1 MNYVFSG
8 IMLTNAVLAGYWG
21 CKNLLNTERR
31 RGIKIYVFML
41 GINSFIWSLGFGIL
55 FAVKDEALAHR
66 CRDFGMLGVFGYL
79 IFALLSVGKMAQ
91 IPKRVHCCIGIFS
104 LLGVPMYFGTIQSE
118 QSTYHLG
125 DYGMEYT
132 LAPGV
137 INNLYSAYVVVVAV
151 IIVLYVWYLKKHFL
165 THRHQT
171 LARNLFAM
179 VLFMLAGT
187 ALDTFFPMLGY
198 KAIPGSS
205 ITQFYGYMM
214 ALYALREIEQS
225 GTTLRNVSQFVYTSL
240 SIPVCVYD
248 PNGKLRLLNDATES
262 FLGMD
267 RSVLLERGGDLKE
280 LFDFKEEE
288 AFSFLQDKR
297 EIHSICRSNG
307 LDCIIKI
314 DKIRDR
320 YEDVI
325 GFMVVI
331 DDVSKQTA
339 MMKSLESAN
348 NAKTIFLAN
357 MSHEIRTPMNAIVG
371 FSELL
376 LKEEMTEEQA
386 DYVENI
392 RNSSYSLLTTI
403 NDVLDISKIES
414 GRMELLEEQ
423 YETKRMLRDVVVQ
436 MSTIMDK
443 KGLKFIKEVDEK
455 IPSVLCG
462 DETRIREV
470 LINLLNNA
478 AKYTK
483 AGSVTLAVQ
492 GVLENDTQSL
502 WLVFQVKDT
511 GSGIREE
518 DKETIFNAFERVNR
532 KVHGNIEGTGL
543 GLSIVHGYVELM
555 GGEISVESKFGEGS
569 VFTVK
574 LPQKIVSK
582 KPIGAFSEEADSRG
596 KSRIGDL
603 KIRDTKVLVVDDNLV
618 NLKVISKTLEC
629 YGLMV
634 DAVDSGEKALER
646 CAVDKYPIIFMDQMM
661 PEMDGIETMKHI
673 RKLSS
678 YYKQQGTS
686 RIVALTA
693 NTVKGAKE
701 QLLKEGFDGYL
712 KKPIEF
718 DCLEDLFR
726 AFIPAENICYPKNIT
741 EEKTDTI
748 DCTLTIPGVDVL
760 QGLRHSGDNLHS
772 YLEIL
777 QFTVENSGEYLET
790 MSEEIDKNPQN
801 YIIQIHGIKGMCYNI
816 GAAACGDMAKELEMA
831 ARRGEMD
838 FVRKRQGVFEE
849 IFRELLR
856 HISEAIEKTDAELSQ
871 KKKPES
877 FEEFEEKM
885 AEAVGDYDI
894 PSVEKILKQMKRR
907 AWTQQQQEK
916 IQQVEKW
923 VENFDLEALERY
935 FQDKEKK

>member
-1 MNYVFSG
+1 MNYIFSG
-8 IMLTNAVLAGYWG
+8 IMLTNAVLAGYGG
-21 CKNLLNTERR
+21 CKNLLLQERR
-31 RGIKIYVFML
+31 RSIKIYVFMM

-55 FAVKDEALAHR
+55 FAVKDEVVAHR

-79 IFALLSVGKMAQ
+79 IFALLLVGKMAQ
-91 IPKRVHCCIGIFS
+91 IPKRTHCGIGVFS
-104 LLGVPMYFGTIQSE
+104 LLGVPMYFGTVQPE

-125 DYGMEYT
+125 EYGMEYT
-132 LAPGV
+132 LAPGI

-151 IIVLYVWYLKKHFL
+151 IIVLYIGYLKKYFP

-179 VLFMLAGT
+179 VLFMIGGT

-205 ITQFYGYMM
+205 ITQFYGYIMV
-214 ALYALREIEQS
+214 LYALREIEQS
-225 GTTLRNVSQFVYTSL
+225 ETTLHNVSQFVYTSL

-248 PNGKLRLLNDATES
+248 PKGRLRLLNDATES
-262 FLGMD
+262 FFEMD
-267 RSVLLERGGDLKE
+267 RATLVERGGDLKE
-280 LFDFKEEE
+280 LFDFKEED
-288 AFSFLQDKR
+288 AFSFSKDKR
-297 EIHSICRSNG
+297 EIHAICRGNG
-307 LDCIIKI
+307 LHCIIKM

-331 DDVSKQTA
+331 DDISKQIA

-376 LKEEMTEEQA
+376 LKEDMTEEQT

-414 GRMELLEEQ
+414 GRMELLEDQ

-443 KGLKFIKEVDEK
+443 KGLKFIKEIDEN

-462 DETRIREV
+462 DETRIREI

-483 AGSVTLAVQ
+483 VGSVTLSVN
-492 GVLENDTQSL
+492 GIFEKDTHSL
-502 WLVFQVKDT
+502 WLEFHVKDT
-511 GSGIREE
+511 GSGIKEE
-518 DKETIFNAFERVNR
+518 DKEVIFNAFERVNK

-555 GGEISVESKFGEGS
+555 GGEISVESKIGEGS
-569 VFTVK
+569 VFTVR
-574 LPQKIVSK
+574 LPQKIISPNPMGV
-582 KPIGAFSEEADSRG
+582 FSEESDTRG

-618 NLKVISKTLEC
+618 NLKVIRKTLEC
-629 YGLMV
+629 YGLQV
-634 DAVDSGEKALER
+634 ESVDSGEKAIER
-646 CAVDKYPIIFMDQMM
+646 CAVDKYSIVFMDQMM
-661 PEMDGIETMKHI
+661 PGMDGIESMKHI
-673 RKLSS
+673 RKLSP
-678 YYKQQGTS
+678 YYQHQGTS

-701 QLLKEGFDGYL
+701 ELLKEGFDGYL

-726 AFIPAENICYPKNIT
+726 AFIPSEKICYPKNERGDKAEI
-741 EEKTDTI
+741 I
-748 DCTLTIPGVDVL
+748 DCPFTIPGVDVS
-760 QGLRHSGDNLHS
+760 QGLQHSGDNLQS

-777 QFTVENSGEYLET
+777 HFTVENSGEYLET
-790 MSEEIDKNPQN
+790 MSEEIDTNPEN

-816 GAAACGDMAKELEMA
+816 GAGECGDMAKELEMA
-831 ARRGEMD
+831 ARRGEVD

-856 HISEAIEKTDAELSQ
+856 HISEAIEKADAELSQ

-877 FEEFEEKM
+877 FEEFQERM
-885 AEAVGDYDI
+885 AELVGDYDI

-907 AWTQQQQEK
+907 EWSKQQQQE
-916 IQQVEKW
+916 ILQIGKW
-923 VENFDLEALERY
+923 IENYDLEALERY
-935 FQDKEKK
+935 FHR